1 MEKSLAKTLAKWRE
15 EASSGCGSPKKNKQG
30 EDTHGAWQALD
41 HGEARKKVHLQPQP
55 CLSERADKSGGKEE
69 IERDVIQGLATPDS
83 RMGDGNLG
91 CTPDPV

>member
-30 EDTHGAWQALD
+30 EDTHGAGQALD

-69 IERDVIQGLATPDS
+69 IKRDVIQGLATPDS
-83 RMGDGNLG
+83 MMDDGN
-91 CTPDPV
+91 